1 MLVVT
6 SELIA
11 GKRIVRSLGVVQ
23 GNTVRARNIG
33 RDIAALL
40 RALIGGEIPE
50 YVKLMADARKQ
61 SIVRMTEA
69 AEALG
74 ANAVIAARFNTSMV
88 AQGSAELLATGTA
101 VIVEDE

>member
-6 SELIA
+6 SESIA
-11 GKRIVRSLGVVQ
+11 GKRIVRTLGLVQ

-50 YVKLMADARKQ
+50 YVKLMAEAREQ

-69 AEALG
+69 AEDLG
-74 ANAVIAARFNTSMV
+74 ANAVIAARFTTSTVM
-88 AQGSAELLATGTA
+88 QGSAELLATGTA
-101 VIVEDE
+101 VFAEDE

>member
-6 SELIA
+6 SESIA
-11 GKRIVRSLGVVQ
+11 GKRIVRALGLVQ
-23 GNTVRARNIG
+23 GNTVRARNIA

-50 YVKLMADARKQ
+50 YVKLMAEAREQ

-69 AEALG
+69 AEDLG
-74 ANAVIAARFNTSMV
+74 ANAVIAARFTTSTVM
-88 AQGSAELLATGTA
+88 QGSAELLATGTA
-101 VIVEDE
+101 VIAEDE